1 MAPHAAAQA
10 SYQQKDSLR
19 EGAKYGLIG
28 AASGLTLS
36 ALQNSLARRNLG
48 MLTVFHG
55 QAILSDIPVT
65 VAIAA
70 LGFTKNAAANLR
82 EKDDHWNSV
91 IGGAFGGA
99 IAGISHKR
107 LPIVVG
113 CGAGLAALLGVF
125 EYTGGRFDG
134 YYNRR
139 PEEDEFDRKQ
149 RLRENRRRPIEET
162 IRDVGEGRGIC
173 PPGYE
178 DRRRE
183 RIKEKYGFEIN
194 PVKATAD

>member
-1 MAPHAAAQA
+1 MAPHSAAQA
-10 SYQQKDSLR
+10 HYVPKDALR
-19 EGAKYGLIG
+19 EGVRYGAIG
-28 AASGLTLS
+28 AGSGLFLS
-36 ALQNSLARRNLG
+36 AIQNSLARRNLG
-48 MLTVFHG
+48 MMTVFSRTG
-55 QAILSDIPVT
+55 FFVGYSSVS
-65 VAIAA
+65 IAA

-91 IGGAFGGA
+91 IGGAFCGA

-107 LPIVVG
+107 FPVIVG

-134 YYNRR
+134 YYTRR
-139 PEEDEFDRKQ
+139 SEEDEFERKQ

-178 DRRRE
+178 ERRRE

-194 PVKATAD
+194 PVKATVD